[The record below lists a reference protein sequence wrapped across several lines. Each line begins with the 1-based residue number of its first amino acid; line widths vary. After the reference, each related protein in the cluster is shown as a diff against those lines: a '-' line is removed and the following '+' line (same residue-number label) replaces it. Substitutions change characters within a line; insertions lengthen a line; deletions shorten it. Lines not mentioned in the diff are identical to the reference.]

1 MLTTLQ
7 PFPRFWLIALW
18 LLWAILLFGGFL
30 FGPADKRQ
38 RMPKWSRLASSA
50 MLVLASWS
58 WFAIARSGEVGS
70 FALWLA
76 LGMSL
81 GFVGDLS
88 MAGVLPNGRSVLGGM
103 AAFGLGHVAYII
115 GIWQLSNQ
123 LGLGGDP
130 AGWGSL
136 LVWWMLGGIGWYF
149 IVYRGQKPST
159 LHKAALPYALLLAST
174 AGIATE
180 LALQHGQFIWLALG
194 AALFLLSD
202 LILAAELFNDAYFP
216 QIGDVIWFTYGSGQM
231 LIVFAVATAAV
242 ATAVYF

>member
-7 PFPRFWLIALW
+7 PFPRFLLIALW

-50 MLVLASWS
+50 VLVVASWS
-58 WFAIARSGEVGS
+58 WFGIARSGEASS
-70 FALWLA
+70 FAFWLA
-76 LGMSL
+76 IGMSF
-81 GFVGDLS
+81 GFLGDLF

-103 AAFGLGHVAYII
+103 ASFGLGHVAYII
-115 GIWQLSNQ
+115 GIWQFSNQ
-123 LGLGGDP
+123 LGLVDGTVR
-130 AGWGSL
+130 WGSL
-136 LVWWMLGGIGWYF
+136 LIWWLLAGVGWYF
-149 IVYRGQKPST
+149 IVYRGQEPTT

-174 AGIATE
+174 AGIATG
-180 LALQHGQFIWLALG
+180 LALQNGQFIWLALG

-216 QIGDVIWFTYGSGQM
+216 QIGDIIWLTYGPGQM
-231 LIVFAVATAAV
+231 LIVFAVG
-242 ATAVYF
+242 TAVS